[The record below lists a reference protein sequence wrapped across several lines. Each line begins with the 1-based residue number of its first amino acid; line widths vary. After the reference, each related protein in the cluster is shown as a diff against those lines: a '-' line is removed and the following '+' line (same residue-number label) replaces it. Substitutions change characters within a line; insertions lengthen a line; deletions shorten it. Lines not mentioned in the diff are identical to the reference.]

1 MQRSKVSTVER
12 VRGLPI
18 HDKDIAIGNDAA
30 SVPDRKRT
38 ASPVAF
44 LCVSDFDAI
53 DSDRQAVSAD
63 HLSGKC
69 QHAFEHG
76 NANRQVA
83 IEIKEG
89 SE

>member
-1 MQRSKVSTVER
+1 MTKTSPSAMTRHPCQTGSGRP
-12 VRGLPI
+12 L
-18 HDKDIAIGNDAA
+18 
-30 SVPDRKRT
+30 
-38 ASPVAF
+38 PVAF

-63 HLSGKC
+63 RLSGKR

-76 NANRQVA
+76 NADRQVA